1 MLDDLR
7 NLRALDKEMIIPDD
21 LREKTHLDMRNSKSV
36 HRSIC
41 RVCCIHVSTY
51 QLSRCY
57 TLKPAIKVIEIYG
70 PEASTIG
77 VLLLDGHGPV
87 VVSLIQ
93 IIGDARSCCQ
103 LYLRLHGGL
112 YVSGVCEEKE
122 LAVRALLGDEIDFKA
137 LGQSD
142 IMFVCILDQSVRP
155 QN

>member
-1 MLDDLR
+1 MCIDY
-7 NLRALDKEMIIPDD
+7 
-21 LREKTHLDMRNSKSV
+21 
-36 HRSIC
+36 
-41 RVCCIHVSTY
+41 RVCCIIHVSTY

-87 VVSLIQ
+87 VVSLIYRFL
-93 IIGDARSCCQ
+93 GDARSCCQ

-137 LGQSD
+137 LGVSD
-142 IMFVCILDQSVRP
+142 IMFVCPLDQSVRP